1 MIKVGLIDNASD
13 SDIYA
18 EAISRSTDFS
28 LSGLYHI
35 QLAGS
40 SGENIQADISRLKE
54 YRELLNRSEALIFPR
69 ITAEVH
75 NLIILAL
82 KHSKHIL
89 TGNPLNLDHESVDH
103 LFKLSEEANVIFK
116 VIQTVHYHAAL
127 KAALGYIRNPVLL
140 EIRNESSDMTEPFID
155 SIHKCVQPAVFINH
169 TGMKKVQAV
178 SIPAN
183 NSIPDV
189 INARIEFD
197 NGCVANVTSSRYAE
211 ADRFIC
217 RVHQAN
223 QYIDIDFADCL
234 VSFIGF
240 ENSDRNLSSG
250 IINVKGNHPLDEELD
265 GFAKN
270 ILSSAFRLS
279 QSESGYQTYLISRKI
294 LEKICYELYPA

>member
-13 SDIYA
+13 SGIFAD
-18 EAISRSTDFS
+18 AISRSNDFY
-28 LSGLYHI
+28 LSGLYHL
-35 QLAGS
+35 QPDELP
-40 SGENIQADISRLKE
+40 GENIQAEISRLKD
-54 YRELLNRSEALIFPR
+54 YREFLNKSEALIFPR

-89 TGNPLNLDHESVDH
+89 TGTPLNLDYESVDY

-116 VIQTVHYHAAL
+116 VIQPVHYNSAM

-140 EIRNESSDMTEPFID
+140 EIRNESADKTESFID
-155 SIHKCVQPAVFINH
+155 SVHKCVQPAVCINQ
-169 TGMKKVQAV
+169 TGLKKVQAV

-183 NSIPDV
+183 SGIPDV

-197 NGCVANVTSSRYAE
+197 NGCIANVTSSRYAN

-217 RVHQAN
+217 RVHQAS
-223 QYIDIDFADCL
+223 QYIDIDFAGCQ
-234 VSFIGF
+234 VSFAGF
-240 ENSDRNLSSG
+240 ENSNNTFSSG
-250 IINVKGNHPLDEELD
+250 LIDVAGNHPLDDELS
-265 GFAKN
+265 GFARN
-270 ILSSAFRLS
+270 ILTNTFRLS
-279 QSESGYQTYLISRKI
+279 QSESGYQVYLISRKI

>member
-18 EAISRSTDFS
+18 DAINRSTDFS

-35 QLAGS
+35 QPAGP
-40 SGENIQADISRLKE
+40 SGESIQAEISRLKE
-54 YRELLNRSEALIFPR
+54 YREFLNRTEALIFPR

-82 KHSKHIL
+82 KHSKHVL

-116 VIQTVHYHAAL
+116 VIQTVHYHSALIAAL
-127 KAALGYIRNPVLL
+127 EYIRNPVLL
-140 EIRNESSDMTEPFID
+140 EIRNESADITEPFID
-155 SIHKCVQPAVFINH
+155 SIHKCVQPAVLINH

-197 NGCVANVTSSRYAE
+197 NGCVANVTSIRYAK

-223 QYIDIDFADCL
+223 QHIDIDFAGCQ
-234 VSFIGF
+234 VSFTGF
-240 ENSDRNLSSG
+240 ENSNRNLSSG
-250 IINVKGNHPLDEELD
+250 TINVTGNWPLDDELS
-265 GFAKN
+265 GFAEN
-270 ILSSAFRLS
+270 ILSNTYRLN

>member
-13 SDIYA
+13 SDIYTD
-18 EAISRSTDFS
+18 AIKRSTDFS

-35 QLAGS
+35 QSTGP
-40 SGENIQADISRLKE
+40 SGESIQADISRLKE
-54 YRELLNRSEALIFPR
+54 YREFLNKSEALIFPR

-82 KHSKHIL
+82 KHTKHIL
-89 TGNPLNLDHESVDH
+89 TGNPLNLDYESVDH
-103 LFKLSEEANVIFK
+103 LYKLSEEANVIFK
-116 VIQTVHYHAAL
+116 VIQTVHFHSAL
-127 KAALGYIRNPVLL
+127 KAALEYIKNPVLL
-140 EIRNESSDMTEPFID
+140 EIRNESTDLTEPFID
-155 SIHKCVQPAVFINH
+155 SVYKCVQPAVFINH

-197 NGCVANVTSSRYAE
+197 NGCVANVTSSRYAK

-223 QYIDIDFADCL
+223 QHIDIDFAGCQ
-234 VSFIGF
+234 VSFTGF
-240 ENSDRNLSSG
+240 ENTKRNLSSG
-250 IINVKGNHPLDEELD
+250 TINVTGNHPLDDELSV
-265 GFAKN
+265 FAEN
-270 ILSSAFRLS
+270 ILSSTFRLS

>member
-13 SDIYA
+13 SQIYA
-18 EAISRSTDFS
+18 DAISRSPDFA

-35 QLAGS
+35 QIPE
-40 SGENIQADISRLKE
+40 SGESIQSDISRLKE
-54 YRELLNRSEALIFPR
+54 YREFLNKAEALIFPR
-69 ITAEVH
+69 ITAEVN

-82 KHSKHIL
+82 KHSRHIL
-89 TGNPLNLDHESVDH
+89 TGNPLNLDSESVDH

-116 VIQTVHYHAAL
+116 VIQTVHYHSAM
-127 KAALGYIRNPVLL
+127 KAALEYIKNPVLL
-140 EIRNESSDMTEPFID
+140 EIRNESADISELFTDAV
-155 SIHKCVQPAVFINH
+155 HKCVQPAVFINQ

-197 NGCVANVTSSRYAE
+197 NGCVANVTSSRYAKSE
-211 ADRFIC
+211 RFMC

-223 QYIDIDFADCL
+223 QHIDIDFAGCQ
-234 VSFIGF
+234 VSFTGF
-240 ENSDRNLSSG
+240 ETSNRDLSSG
-250 IINVKGNHPLDEELD
+250 LIDVTGNHPLDDELS
-265 GFAKN
+265 GFAEN
-270 ILSSAFRLS
+270 IFSNTFRLS